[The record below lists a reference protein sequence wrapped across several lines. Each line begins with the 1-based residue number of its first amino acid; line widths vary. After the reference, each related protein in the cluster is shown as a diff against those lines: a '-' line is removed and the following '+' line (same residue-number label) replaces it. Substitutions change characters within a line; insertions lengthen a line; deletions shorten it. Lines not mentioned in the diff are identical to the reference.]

1 MRCIGK
7 AVKTIHRNNDSYF
20 TIASFDLVKEID
32 GEVEIH
38 PIYKTFTV
46 VGIMPYLMEDADYEI
61 SATEV
66 ENKKYGKQYQ
76 VNSIN
81 LYLPNGIESK
91 EGQKE
96 FLDIIFTKLQVKEM
110 YEALDDPYMTLKDGD
125 ISSLVKVKNCGMKTA
140 VAWIDKFKTYMPL
153 SNAMKEL
160 SEYGLTE
167 ALLRRIVNHYKS
179 SDIAVEIIQNKPYKL
194 IEVNGVGWHKCDE
207 IAMKGG
213 LKPDSPERIG
223 TYILYYL
230 QERANEGYS
239 YIPADANTE
248 IENGIVSKTQKPINF
263 IDTMIEFFGDDISD
277 EALKG
282 GLDYVNDQLWF
293 SDDRKFVG
301 LKRIYDLEMS
311 VAENLIRIRDG
322 ENDFKYSNWKDIIK
336 QKEIDQGWE
345 YNEQQIEGIKAVLE
359 NQVVV
364 ITGKAGTGKSS
375 IVDAMIAVLQ
385 GYSYAQTALS
395 GRAAARMAEITH
407 EEGYTI
413 HRLLE
418 FPKGDRDHGGFVFH
432 EDNKLPRD
440 IIILDEVSMVDGELF
455 NRLVKA
461 IKTGSK
467 LIMLGDTGQ
476 LECIGCM
483 NIAADLIASK
493 EIVSIELSQIHRQA
507 ANSGIIT
514 ESIKARKGI
523 QLIEKDWI
531 GTEVRGKLNDL
542 VLDCFSDKSNTFYKV
557 MQHASSELEDGT
569 DIMDLMVIAPSYKN
583 ESGVDNLN
591 AALQSLYNPDSPEK
605 KEVFVQKSSKAWIL
619 REGDKIINVQNDYYA
634 KNKFTAGIF
643 NGNIGV
649 VKNIDIDANTIAVD
663 FQDIPGIMI
672 LPKKNWKDLELGYA
686 ITCHKAQGSQ
696 CKKVIVGL
704 DFGSFIQL
712 SREWVYTAMT
722 RAIDKCYMVA
732 QNNALR
738 YAVSK
743 NSISVKRTHLV
754 KLLAYKAANKFSF

>member
-345 YNEQQIEGIKAVLE
+345 YNEQQIKGIKAVLE

-413 HRLLE
+413 HRLLG

-514 ESIKARKGI
+514 ESIKAREGI

-649 VKNIDIDANTIAVD
+649 VKNIDIDTNTIAVD

>member
-1 MRCIGK
+1 
-7 AVKTIHRNNDSYF
+7 
-20 TIASFDLVKEID
+20 
-32 GEVEIH
+32 
-38 PIYKTFTV
+38 
-46 VGIMPYLMEDADYEI
+46 
-61 SATEV
+61 
-66 ENKKYGKQYQ
+66 
-76 VNSIN
+76 
-81 LYLPNGIESK
+81 
-91 EGQKE
+91 
-96 FLDIIFTKLQVKEM
+96 
-110 YEALDDPYMTLKDGD
+110 
-125 ISSLVKVKNCGMKTA
+125 MKTA

-345 YNEQQIEGIKAVLE
+345 YNEQQLEGIKAVLE

-413 HRLLE
+413 HRLLG

-591 AALQSLYNPDSPEK
+591 AALQSLYNPDSSEK

-754 KLLAYKAANKFSF
+754 NLLAYKAANKFSF